1 MGNVNSEQKKSST
14 LEFSFSADSVIQSRG
29 EVKAQGPMAVKIGN
43 KTVSVTRP
51 SNVFWVGVL
60 LKKNGWIHTGV
71 GLRNDIT
78 VRFTTGKTETYNYMV
93 AHGVAGADDKF
104 TIHLSFANDLTDI
117 YDCLAQAFDSKLDE
131 SFSPVLA
138 GNYWTTTKV
147 SEDIITKVEHFLGLT
162 FNMQSPG
169 GGETNCVDFSVAMYL
184 FLANKESRKIF
195 VFLRVK
201 RYVENKEYR
210 RLLTKIKDE
219 LNSVDDDP
227 DCIVM

>member
-1 MGNVNSEQKKSST
+1 M
-14 LEFSFSADSVIQSRG
+14 
-29 EVKAQGPMAVKIGN
+29 
-43 KTVSVTRP
+43 
-51 SNVFWVGVL
+51 
-60 LKKNGWIHTGV
+60 
-71 GLRNDIT
+71 
-78 VRFTTGKTETYNYMV
+78 
-93 AHGVAGADDKF
+93 
-104 TIHLSFANDLTDI
+104 
-117 YDCLAQAFDSKLDE
+117 
-131 SFSPVLA
+131 LA